1 MTNFKN
7 SLKLFFRLSFI
18 NKSTIVISAVF
29 VILGLACF
37 AMSAFL
43 GEPQGDEEY
52 FMSIAI
58 VTMGMCMT
66 AVGNTLIYAIHN
78 TKFFQSCPQAEY
90 ISTKII
96 PLRQAVCNVSLTAFA
111 FILTVISMNIGLVNG
126 NRLSDMLLCCTYST
140 ALAQISAG
148 LFGARAIALT
158 TWLTGLP
165 FMILTFTHDIET
177 IPQFL
182 KNIYMNG
189 FNLPLYV
196 SVIIFAA
203 AMVVSTIVS
212 LTLAKKSYK
221 NRTTKTMAAA
231 SQLAAGGSL

>member
-1 MTNFKN
+1 MTNLKN

-18 NKSTIVISAVF
+18 NKSTIVMSAVF
-29 VILGLACF
+29 ILLGLACF

-43 GEPQGDEEY
+43 GELQGNEEY
-52 FMSIAI
+52 FLSITI
-58 VTMGMCMT
+58 ITMGMCMT
-66 AVGNTLIYAIHN
+66 AVGNTLICAIHN

-96 PLRQAVCNVSLTAFA
+96 PLWQAICSVLLTAFA

-126 NRLSDMLLCCTYST
+126 NRLSDLLLCCTYST
-140 ALAQISAG
+140 ALAQISSG
-148 LFGARAIALT
+148 LFGARAVALT
-158 TWLTGLP
+158 TWLTGFP

-177 IPQFL
+177 TPQFL

-196 SVIIFAA
+196 SVIIFIAS
-203 AMVVSTIVS
+203 MVVSTIVS
-212 LTLAKKSYK
+212 TILARNSYK
-221 NRTTKTMAAA
+221 KRSTKTMLAAN
-231 SQLAAGGSL
+231 QLAASGSL

>member
-7 SLKLFFRLSFI
+7 SIKLFFRLSFI
-18 NKSTIVISAVF
+18 NKSTIVMSALF
-29 VILGLACF
+29 GLLGLACF

-66 AVGNTLIYAIHN
+66 AVGNTLICAIHN
-78 TKFFQSCPQAEY
+78 TRFFQSCPQAEY

-96 PLRQAVCNVSLTAFA
+96 PLWQAACSILLTAFA
-111 FILTVISMNIGLVNG
+111 LILTAISINVELADSI
-126 NRLSDMLLCCTYST
+126 RLSDLLLCCTLST
-140 ALAQISAG
+140 AVAQISAG
-148 LFGARAIALT
+148 LFGARAVALS
-158 TWLTGLP
+158 TWLTGFP
-165 FMILTFTHDIET
+165 FMILTFTHDIES

-203 AMVVSTIVS
+203 AMVVSTIIS
-212 LTLAKKSYK
+212 LILAKNSYK
-221 NRTTKTMAAA
+221 NRTTKTMVAA
-231 SQLAAGGSL
+231 SQLTASGL

>member
-7 SLKLFFRLSFI
+7 SIKLFFRLSFI
-18 NKSTIVISAVF
+18 NKSTIVMSALF
-29 VILGLACF
+29 GLLGLACF

-66 AVGNTLIYAIHN
+66 AVGNTLICAIHN
-78 TKFFQSCPQAEY
+78 TRFFQSCPQAEY

-96 PLRQAVCNVSLTAFA
+96 PLWQAACSILLTAFA
-111 FILTVISMNIGLVNG
+111 LILTAISINVELADSI
-126 NRLSDMLLCCTYST
+126 RLSDLLLCCTFST
-140 ALAQISAG
+140 AVAQISAG
-148 LFGARAIALT
+148 LFGARAVALS
-158 TWLTGLP
+158 TWLTGFP
-165 FMILTFTHDIET
+165 FMILTFTHDIES

-203 AMVVSTIVS
+203 AMVVSTIIS
-212 LTLAKKSYK
+212 LILAKNSYK
-221 NRTTKTMAAA
+221 NRTTKTMVAA
-231 SQLAAGGSL
+231 SQLTASGL